1 MYRIVSPPNH
11 CVLYDVYTITETC
24 HGALS
29 ALRSLSEDPMVAE
42 WGCALVARYSTVPC
56 CDVLFVTP
64 ESHSSFLFIAY
75 YYVSPTLTLHPSYP
89 ASSYPPSFPH
99 SLPLT
104 LSPSLHS
111 SLPLTLLPSL
121 LPSLPP
127 SIPPS
132 LPLTLPPS
140 LPPPYLPTYLL
151 PSLPPYLTVSSSY
164 TPSLSPLSPPP
175 PLPYIQS
182 RSIGIE
188 LREAGH
194 RRGSSGHRK
203 RTHTT
208 KP

>member
-75 YYVSPTLTLHPSYP
+75 YYVSPTLTLHPFYP

-140 LPPPYLPTYLL
+140 LLPTYLPTSYPPSLPTSPSPLLTHPPSL
-151 PSLPPYLTVSSSY
+151 PSL
-164 TPSLSPLSPPP
+164 
-175 PLPYIQS
+175 LP
-182 RSIGIE
+182 
-188 LREAGH
+188 H
-194 RRGSSGHRK
+194 F
-203 RTHTT
+203 
-208 KP
+208 